1 MTTLELLVG
10 AKTLLKSVTSEKCA
24 NILQLTRQAGRQ
36 QRRGFTPEFSL
47 ASVELEI
54 SHLRVLVAT
63 AFLDGLEV

>member
-1 MTTLELLVG
+1 MEE
-10 AKTLLKSVTSEKCA
+10 KPKSFTSEKCV
-24 NILQLTRQAGRQ
+24 NILQLRRQAGRQ

-54 SHLRVLVAT
+54 SLLRVPLAT